1 MTSQRVQFPPSA
13 AAAEILSPEFLEFL
27 ERLNGEFR
35 SRIDVARGARA
46 ERIHRA
52 VKQRVL
58 PTSLPPSEATSEPWQ
73 VPELPEPLRA
83 PGIEISGPASI
94 PSMMIQA
101 LNPGPEGER
110 AIGYLDDDE
119 DSGGHNLD
127 DTIQA
132 ARNRKAA

>member
-1 MTSQRVQFPPSA
+1 MTGQRVQFPPSA
-13 AAAEILSPEFLEFL
+13 AASEILTPEFVEFL
-27 ERLNGEFR
+27 GRLDAEFR
-35 SRIDVARGARA
+35 SRIDAVRDARA
-46 ERIHRA
+46 KRIHRA

-110 AIGYLDDDE
+110 AVGYLDDDE
-119 DSGGHNLD
+119 DSGGHSFD

-132 ARNRKAA
+132 AQNRKE